1 MMTQTYGV
9 VEERGKSMKSEYD
22 ALKVLMSQ
30 HKRQLGIIL
39 DRMYAYVQAELR
51 NNNKKD
57 IVFFG
62 IIFFILFMLCKI
74 KNILNTQI
82 ENPAF
87 I

>member
-1 MMTQTYGV
+1 
-9 VEERGKSMKSEYD
+9 MKAEYD

-30 HKRQLGIIL
+30 HKKQLSLIL
-39 DRMYAYVQAELR
+39 DKMYAYVQAELR

-74 KNILNTQI
+74 KNVLNTQI